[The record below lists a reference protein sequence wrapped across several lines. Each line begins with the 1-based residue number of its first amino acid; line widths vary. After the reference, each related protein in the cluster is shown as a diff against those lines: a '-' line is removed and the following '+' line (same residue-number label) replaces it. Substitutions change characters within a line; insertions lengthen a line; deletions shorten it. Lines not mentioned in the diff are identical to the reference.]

1 MTRCEGARG
10 GGATMAV
17 FMSLWLFGKPG
28 QELNEGGEVTPEELR
43 ALAEH
48 LHGRLIEAA
57 DIVEKLSNAGWDV
70 QMGLYDIFISHRYIT
85 TQAQAEEKL
94 ADLGIDPEKL
104 FIDEFE
110 DEEEFAEEE
119 FGEGEEFEEEFGG
132 GEEEFSD
139 EVPEEEE
146 PGPPEQTA

>member
-1 MTRCEGARG
+1 
-10 GGATMAV
+10 MAV

-48 LHGRLIEAA
+48 MHGRLTEAA
-57 DIVEKLSNAGWDV
+57 DIVEKLNNAGWDV
-70 QMGLYDIFISHRYIT
+70 QMGLYDVFISHRYIT

-110 DEEEFAEEE
+110 DEEEFEEGEFEEEEE
-119 FGEGEEFEEEFGG
+119 FGDGEEFGAE
-132 GEEEFSD
+132 EEEFSEDGPED
-139 EVPEEEE
+139 EEL
-146 PGPPEQTA
+146 GPA